1 MNRRTSK
8 ELNETETGIYVVCS
22 DEILLKTIN
31 SMLKRKGIVGV
42 TDATG
47 KVHYV
52 VDARCNPGYAAR
64 RIHDLVEDIS
74 GDEGVVE
81 SPSFGNMKESTL
93 NSIIEDVLREH
104 GFEPSLL
111 GSRAIFILVK
121 KISIWESVGHLSPK
135 QLFDYAAEALEITY
149 NHVERNIRYAIY
161 KSNLG
166 DQKIK
171 SMTVIRLLAGDVRSR
186 AEKVEAKK

>member
-1 MNRRTSK
+1 MNRRTSR

-31 SMLKRKGIVGV
+31 AMLKRKGIVGV

-52 VDARCNPGYAAR
+52 VDARSNPGYAAR

-74 GDEGVVE
+74 GDEGYREKAIYGSMTE
-81 SPSFGNMKESTL
+81 SDL
-93 NSIIEDVLREH
+93 NSVIEEVMREY

-121 KISIWESVGHLSPK
+121 RITIRESTGHLSPK
-135 QLFDYAAEALEITY
+135 QLYDSAAEALEINY

-161 KSNLG
+161 KSNF
-166 DQKIK
+166 KEKKMK
-171 SMTVIRLLAGDVRSR
+171 SISIIRLLAEEVRKRSGMVT
-186 AEKVEAKK
+186 A

>member
-22 DEILLKTIN
+22 DEILLRTIN
-31 SMLKRKGIVGV
+31 NMLKRKGIIGV

-52 VDARCNPGYAAR
+52 VDARSNPGYAAR

-74 GDEGVVE
+74 GEEGVKDDI
-81 SPSFGNMKESTL
+81 SFGSMKESTL
-93 NSIIEDVLREH
+93 NSIIEGVLREH

-121 KISIWESVGHLSPK
+121 KLTIWESAGHLSPK

-161 KSNLG
+161 KSDLG
-166 DQKIK
+166 GQRLK
-171 SMTVIRLLAGDVRSR
+171 SMTVIRMLAGEARRR
-186 AEKVEAKK
+186 AEKIMAKK